1 MIQLKKLQKNQHF
14 KADDEIHVIVN
25 FTRMTT
31 TKISNM
37 GDTLD
42 VSIHEYTKG
51 EEYDAKKALGGMV
64 LNEYHVN
71 IKTGKITKIQ

>member
-1 MIQLKKLQKNQHF
+1 
-14 KADDEIHVIVN
+14 
-25 FTRMTT
+25 MTT
-31 TKISNM
+31 TKISDM

-51 EEYDAKKALGGMV
+51 EEHDANKALGGML